1 MVAEQAIDQD
11 DVPFPR
17 EMRAEIDAFSDDA
30 NSGRR
35 EEQLVASAS
44 VDDLGVAGDDLDA
57 RLGRS
62 SRHRA
67 GDLPHEVDG
76 HAFFHDRRTGKIE
89 RPRPADRQI
98 VDRAA
103 HGELADVAAGEDQ
116 RVDHEGISGESEP
129 VAVPREI
136 AEIETRL
143 ILERRQRCIVEGPDE
158 HIVDQILHRLAAAA
172 MGECHRR
179 HVDLPQNSR
188 ADARSNVHSAAS

>member
-1 MVAEQAIDQD
+1 
-11 DVPFPR
+11 
-17 EMRAEIDAFSDDA
+17 MRAEIDAFSDDA

-57 RLGRS
+57 RLGRC

-76 HAFFHDRRTGKIE
+76 HAFFHDRRAGKIE

-103 HGELADVAAGEDQ
+103 DGELADVAAGEDQ
-116 RVDHEGISGESEP
+116 RVDHEGIGGEGEP

-143 ILERRQRCIVEGPDE
+143 ILERRQRCVVEGPDE
-158 HIVDQILHRLAAAA
+158 DVVDQILHRLAAAA
-172 MGECHRR
+172 MGERHGR
-179 HVDLPQNSR
+179 HVDLPQNSG
-188 ADARSNVHSAAS
+188 ADARSDVHSAAS